1 MAQLTK
7 KQVDLFRMMAT
18 GAEPYEPDSREA
30 TCYDAERIPNFDGK
44 RLASMRA
51 REILAAHGVPIEP
64 QEGEDFPDD
73 E

>member
-1 MAQLTK
+1 MEQLTK
-7 KQVDLFRMMAT
+7 KQVDLFRFMAT
-18 GAEPYEPDSREA
+18 GAEPYDPDSPEA
-30 TCYDAERIPNFDGK
+30 NSYDGEYEGK
-44 RLASMRA
+44 RLASLRA